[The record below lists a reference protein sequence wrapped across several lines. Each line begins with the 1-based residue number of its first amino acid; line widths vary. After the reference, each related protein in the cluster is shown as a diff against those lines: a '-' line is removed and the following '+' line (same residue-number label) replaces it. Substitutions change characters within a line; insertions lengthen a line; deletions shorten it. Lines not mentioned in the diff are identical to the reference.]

1 MGKIRIYL
9 LCCIFSFFMQSLCQ
23 SEVITLKSGE
33 RIEGKIVEQTDK
45 YVKLDFEGAR
55 IIYLKDEILNISPA
69 ASNDPAQARALYK
82 AYPGQLNVSV
92 NKPKESKPKYGGKR
106 YQNVPEPITQAV
118 ANNQPAIPVQ
128 IEGLASS
135 GNYQEMVKAAIL
147 GLDGLKLQEEK
158 N

>member
-1 MGKIRIYL
+1 
-9 LCCIFSFFMQSLCQ
+9 MQSLCQ

-55 IIYLKDEILNISPA
+55 IIYLKDEITDISPA
-69 ASNDPAQARALYK
+69 VLNDYPQARDIYK
-82 AYPGQLNVSV
+82 AYPGQLNASV
-92 NKPKESKPKYGGKR
+92 NKPKESKPKSGGKR
-106 YQNVPEPITQAV
+106 YQSLPEPIAHTV
-118 ANNQPAIPVQ
+118 ANNQSIVPAQ

-135 GNYQEMVKAAIL
+135 GNYQEMIKAAIL
-147 GLDGLKLQEEK
+147 GLDNLKLQEEK